1 MQSVDKWLKFL
12 RFRRAFTAKIPEI
25 PIDMNREMKRW
36 LLMLLAVGLFPSCS
50 SLNPWASKEKPNDI
64 SQQLIDSDRRLK
76 QGRSRLEGTD
86 VEEQTNY
93 ERIKIREH
101 EAVRNW
107 WRAYKGQ
114 PTF

>member
-1 MQSVDKWLKFL
+1 MP
-12 RFRRAFTAKIPEI
+12 RIPEI
-25 PIDMNREMKRW
+25 PIDMNREMTR
-36 LLMLLAVGLFPSCS
+36 LLLILLAGALLPSCS
-50 SLNPWASKEKPNDI
+50 SLNPWAPKEKPNDI

-76 QGRSRLEGTD
+76 HGRSRLEGTD